1 MRKVVFI
8 LSVAGLIG
16 GGVVAYVGAR
26 TQEALPPA
34 FNPAANPYKDGI
46 YATGILES
54 TQASGQNINVYP
66 EVSGTVA
73 QILVK
78 EGQKV
83 QKGTL
88 LLQID
93 DSIQRA
99 TVEQLQSQALASL
112 SVLDGLRAQPRK
124 ENLDVSES
132 QVVAAQAALKTA
144 QDSYAKQKAA
154 FDLNPRAIGK
164 DALDS
169 AANAV
174 ATARA
179 NLEVAERQRDLTKA
193 GAWTYD
199 IHNQERQYE
208 AAQKAFSSASAL
220 LAKYSIRAP
229 KDGRVLAI
237 NPTVGSYVS
246 AQGAYDSYTQAMA
259 PVIVLGSSETE
270 LNVRAYVDEILV
282 PRLPAP
288 GKMTAQMT
296 VRGSNAKIDL
306 EYVRTQP
313 IVSPKIEL
321 SNQRQERVDV
331 RVLPIIFKVKPVKG
345 TNLYPGQLVDV
356 YIGG

>member
-1 MRKVVFI
+1 MRKMLFIVSVV
-8 LSVAGLIG
+8 GLIG

-26 TQEALPPA
+26 TPAALPPA

-46 YATGILES
+46 YASGILES
-54 TQASGQNINVYP
+54 NQASGQNINIYP
-66 EVSGTVA
+66 EVSGTVKE
-73 QILVK
+73 ILVK
-78 EGQKV
+78 EGQEV
-83 QKGTL
+83 QKGDL

-99 TVEQLQSQALASL
+99 TVEQLHSQSMAALSAL
-112 SVLDGLRAQPRK
+112 EGLRAQPRK
-124 ENLDVSES
+124 ESLDVAEA
-132 QVVAAQAALKTA
+132 QVVAAQASLKTVEA
-144 QDSYAKQKAA
+144 TYQKQKTAY
-154 FDLNPRAIGK
+154 DLNSRAIGK

-174 ATARA
+174 STARA

-193 GAWTYD
+193 GAWVYD
-199 IHNQERQYE
+199 VNNQERQYQ
-208 AAQKAFSSASAL
+208 ASQKAYLSANAL
-220 LAKYSIRAP
+220 LAKYAIRAP

-246 AQGAYDSYTQAMA
+246 AQGAYDSYTESMT

-288 GKMTAQMT
+288 EKMKAQMT
-296 VRGSNAKIDL
+296 VRGSNVKIDL

-331 RVLPIIFKVKPVKG
+331 RVLPIIFRVKPVKG
-345 TNLYPGQLVDV
+345 ANLYPGQLVDV